1 MGLMVLI
8 SHSQTIKYTTTYI
21 EEAIKGHKCA
31 NHHAQPIDN
40 IQTMT
45 NDCD

>member
-8 SHSQTIKYTTTYI
+8 SHSQTIKYKITYI
-21 EEAIKGHKCA
+21 EEAIKWHKCA
-31 NHHAQPIDN
+31 NPVAQPIDN

-45 NDCD
+45 NCCD